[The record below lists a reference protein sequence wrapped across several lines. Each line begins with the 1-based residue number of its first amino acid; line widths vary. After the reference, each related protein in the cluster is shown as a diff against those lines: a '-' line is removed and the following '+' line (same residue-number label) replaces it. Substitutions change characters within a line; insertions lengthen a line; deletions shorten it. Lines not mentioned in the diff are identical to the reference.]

1 MKVLIA
7 ALSSRQPPWGQMID
21 TSKATWDSVDVPGVE
36 TVYYVG
42 EPASQLDSKVVGFP
56 VPEAYRTMGQKNLL
70 AWEWML
76 DHSDFD
82 FMARV
87 NASCYVHKARL
98 LAHCEDLLPFKYLA
112 GSIYQG
118 DEKRATWLWGGHQ
131 FLMSRDVVEA
141 LVANPETWN
150 HGEMD
155 DVALSHAATS
165 LGVPFVHGNHACAI
179 DKLDGDNWRVVS
191 TDGNNFEFTDW
202 ADVAKLTTQH
212 FFRCKIDRQRHIDA
226 EVMRNLHKH
235 LLP

>member
-7 ALSSRQPPWGQMID
+7 ALSSRQPPWGQMIN
-21 TSKATWDSVDVPGVE
+21 TSMATWDSTDIPGIE

-42 EPASQLDSKVVGFP
+42 EPESALQNKVVGFP
-56 VPEAYRTMGQKNLL
+56 VPEAYKTMGRKNLL

-76 DHSDFD
+76 DNHDFD

-98 LAHCEDLLPFKYLA
+98 LAHCQDLIPFKYLA

-141 LVANPETWN
+141 LVMNPDTWN
-150 HGEMD
+150 HDEMD
-155 DVALSHAATS
+155 DVALSHAATA
-165 LGVPFVHGNHACAI
+165 LGVPFVHGDHACAI
-179 DKLDGDNWRVVS
+179 DKLDGNLWRVVS
-191 TDGNNFEFTDW
+191 TNGQNFEFAKW
-202 ADVAKLTTQH
+202 EDVVQLTH
-212 FFRCKIDRQRHIDA
+212 PFFFRCKIDLRRHLDA
-226 EVMRNLHKH
+226 FVMRELQYH
-235 LLP
+235 LKP

>member
-7 ALSSRQPPWGQMID
+7 VLSTRQPPWGPMID
-21 TSKATWDSVDVPGVE
+21 TSKATWDSVEIPGVE
-36 TVYYVG
+36 TRYYVG
-42 EPASQLDSKVVGFP
+42 EPASPLDDRVIGFP
-56 VPEAYRTMGQKNLL
+56 VKESYRTMGHKNLA
-70 AWEWML
+70 AWQWML
-76 DHSDFD
+76 DNSDFD

-98 LAHCEDLLPFKYLA
+98 LAHCGTLLPFKYLA
-112 GSIYQG
+112 GSVMQG
-118 DEKRATWLWGGHQ
+118 DGKRAAWLWGGHQ

-141 LVANPETWN
+141 LVANPGVWN

-155 DVALSHAATS
+155 DVALAHAATA

-179 DKLDGDNWRVVS
+179 DHLDGGGWRVVS
-191 TDGNNFEFTDW
+191 TDSSNFEFTEW

-212 FFRCKIDRQRHIDA
+212 FFRCKIDLRRHEDA
-226 EVMRNLHKH
+226 LVMRELHHH